1 MIRNMKQDIKLGM
14 KQVIKPWCAIMVLVL
29 CLALAGCGN
38 QATETEN
45 TADSS
50 TEDVSEAAV
59 SVRNSN
65 VRRIP
70 EELPEA
76 CAPVENPGDRTHF
89 SFNVGDNTY
98 EFTETDNL
106 WMYNQSVIGGYDTQF
121 LLSIRGNKVVIS
133 LPSAQEAEAMNL
145 EETLKDWVSVYSD
158 DNVEIYRK
166 EDTKTVAEEEILLLK
181 VYDMTYQVSYWPKL
195 VNKGTISLEKLY
207 TELAQMGTAIVPVK
221 ESSVSDLITAMSA
234 TPVLENYRMAF
245 REGVSY
251 SGFVFCSPSSETVA
265 YEDIS
270 IYMSVLIPEWGDYAT
285 IRIEDVP
292 SYQNRLE
299 DTGETFDGYPV
310 LADYVGELKYFII
323 GEDGTCVSLE
333 GLPGEAGDS
342 KQNYSPKE
350 AAYIFHIVLEKLPAQ
365 AESES

>member
-1 MIRNMKQDIKLGM
+1 MKRNMIQNIKQGM
-14 KQVIKPWCAIMVLVL
+14 KQVIRLWCAIVVLVL

-50 TEDVSEAAV
+50 TEDVTEASV
-59 SVRNSN
+59 PVRNPN

-70 EELPEA
+70 EELPDA
-76 CAPVENPGDRTHF
+76 CTPVENPGDRTHF
-89 SFNVGDNTY
+89 SFSVGENTY

-133 LPSAQEAEAMNL
+133 LPSTQEAEDMNL
-145 EETLKDWVSVYSD
+145 EEKLKNWVSIYSD
-158 DNVEIYRK
+158 DNVEIYR
-166 EDTKTVAEEEILLLK
+166 EEESKTAAEEEILLLK

-207 TELAQMGTAIVPVK
+207 TELAQMGTAIVPVE

-234 TPVLENYRMAF
+234 TPVFENYRMAF
-245 REGVSY
+245 REGASY
-251 SGFVFCSPSSETVA
+251 SGFIFCSPSSETVD
-265 YEDIS
+265 YEDVS

-285 IRIEDVP
+285 VRIEDIP

-310 LADYVGELKYFII
+310 LADYVGELKYFVI
-323 GEDGTCVSLE
+323 GEDGTCVSIE
-333 GLPGEAGDS
+333 GLPGEAGAS

-350 AAYIFHIVLEKLPAQ
+350 AAYIFHIVLEELPAQ
-365 AESES
+365 VEPES